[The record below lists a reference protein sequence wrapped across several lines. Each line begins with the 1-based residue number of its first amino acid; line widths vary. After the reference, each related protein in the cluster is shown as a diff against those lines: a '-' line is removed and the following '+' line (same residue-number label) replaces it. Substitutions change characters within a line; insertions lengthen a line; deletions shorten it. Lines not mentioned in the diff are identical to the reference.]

1 MTTAAR
7 RRGPTKGDLRE
18 KAILEAAGTLLDS
31 KPLSAV
37 TTDELAGAAGLSRS
51 SFYFYFDS
59 KAAVLTALLD
69 ELSTSLRE
77 ENSPWLDSTGQA
89 EAELRSA
96 TRHTVELWRSSAGL
110 LRQAFTGD
118 EPQLVAWRDALV
130 DRGVRRTAAKVDR
143 DRLAGLAPAG
153 PPTAR
158 ATARMLHGAKTE
170 LLLHRDSRTSDAAL
184 VEDVV
189 AATLRLVYGS

>member
-18 KAILEAAGTLLDS
+18 RAILDAARTLLEA

-37 TTDELAGAAGLSRS
+37 TTDELAGGAGLSRS

-59 KAAVLTALLD
+59 KVAVLAALLE
-69 ELSTSLRE
+69 ELSIELRE
-77 ENSPWLDSTGQA
+77 ENSPWLDSDGPSLPA
-89 EAELRSA
+89 LRSA
-96 TRHTVELWRSSAGL
+96 TAHTVTLWRTSAGL

-118 EPQLVAWRDALV
+118 DAQLVAWRDALV
-130 DRGVRRTAAKVDR
+130 DRGIRRTAAKVER
-143 DRLAGLAPAG
+143 DRAAGLAPAG
-153 PPTAR
+153 PPSAV
-158 ATARMLHGAKTE
+158 ALARMLHGAKTE
-170 LLLHRDSRTSDAAL
+170 LLLHRDPSTGDEAL

-189 AATLRLVYGS
+189 GATLRLVYGS